1 MNRSPQTGIEIGKQ
15 TMLLPI
21 DTVSLPFRRRLG
33 LYMTRPEVRLEP
45 VLGPDGRD
53 PNTPDNMCA
62 HFYGTVLHEE
72 GPFEGNT
79 ACGIMPNTWGVTRT
93 EPKKKAKLMGYHK

>member
-1 MNRSPQTGIEIGKQ
+1 MNRSPQTGIEVGKQ
-15 TMLLPI
+15 AMLLPI

-53 PNTPDNMCA
+53 SNAPDNMCA
-62 HFYGTVLHEE
+62 QFYGTVLHEE
-72 GPFEGNT
+72 GPFGGKYRMWYYAEHLGRNQ
-79 ACGIMPNTWGVTRT
+79 RT
-93 EPKKKAKLMGYHK
+93 MEYSLAGA